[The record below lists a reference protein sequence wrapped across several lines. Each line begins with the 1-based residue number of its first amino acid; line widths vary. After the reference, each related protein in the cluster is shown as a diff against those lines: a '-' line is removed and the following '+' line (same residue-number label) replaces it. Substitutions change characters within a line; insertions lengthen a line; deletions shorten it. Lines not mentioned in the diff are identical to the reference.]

1 MSIIRM
7 FCRKNQYL
15 KIRKI
20 HHTVLKFVFNSDN
33 GYDELLQMSNE
44 ITIHQ
49 KHLHALICEVFK
61 SLSNFNRKFM
71 WSYFTFKN
79 IPYNIRNVPLLKL
92 PNAKSPYYGINYV
105 DLGHA
110 YCGMAFPSLLNILNI
125 SLSWKRN
132 SKNWKMLTVLVF
144 YVDEI
149 INKIVFVFCWFL
161 LAFVICKH
169 QRKIK
174 L

>member
-1 MSIIRM
+1 M

-20 HHTVLKFVFNSDN
+20 HHKALKFVFNSDN

-61 SLSNFNRKFM
+61 SLNNFNRQFM

-79 IPYNIRNVPLLKL
+79 ITYNIRNVPLLKL
-92 PNAKSPYYGINYV
+92 PNAKSTYYGINYV
-105 DLGHA
+105 HLGHA
-110 YCGMAFPSLLNILNI
+110 YCGMVFPSLLNIVNPSLN
-125 SLSWKRN
+125 
-132 SKNWKMLTVLVF
+132 
-144 YVDEI
+144 
-149 INKIVFVFCWFL
+149 
-161 LAFVICKH
+161 
-169 QRKIK
+169 
-174 L
+174 

>member
-1 MSIIRM
+1 MPIIRM

-20 HHTVLKFVFNSDN
+20 HHKALKFVFNSDN

-61 SLSNFNRKFM
+61 SLNNFNPEFM

-79 IPYNIRNVPLLKL
+79 ITYNIRNVPLLKL
-92 PNAKSPYYGINYV
+92 PNAKSTYYGINYV
-105 DLGHA
+105 HLGHA
-110 YCGMAFPSLLNILNI
+110 YCGMVFPSLLNIANT
-125 SLSWKRN
+125 SLSWKGN

-144 YVDEI
+144 YVDKI
-149 INKIVFVFCWFL
+149 INKIVIVFCWFL
-161 LAFVICKH
+161 LAFVICKPNG
-169 QRKIK
+169 K
-174 L
+174 